1 MATFTAIKDATQS
14 GGAMRDVLRY
24 VQRKD
29 KILWEGRWLVTGWN
43 CVAQSAYDEMI
54 TTKWRHGKS
63 DGRMFYQFVQSFHP
77 EEDVTPAEV
86 HAIGL
91 ELAR

>member
-1 MATFTAIKDATQS
+1 MATFTAIKNAAQS
-14 GGAMRDVLRY
+14 GGAMRGVLRY
-24 VQRKD
+24 VQRRGKT
-29 KILWEGRWLVTGWN
+29 LWGNRQLVTGWN